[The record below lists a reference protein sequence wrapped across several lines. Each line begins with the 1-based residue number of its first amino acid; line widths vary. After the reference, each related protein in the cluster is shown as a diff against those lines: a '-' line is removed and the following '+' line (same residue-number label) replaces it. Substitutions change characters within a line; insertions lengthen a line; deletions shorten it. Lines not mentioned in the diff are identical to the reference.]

1 MSTGSKALD
10 RTVQQWLSDIN
21 AGTLRLP
28 SFQRGEAW
36 DRRRIESL
44 LRTIVRDLPLG
55 ITLVLQVGDHEQF
68 HSRPL
73 STAPDTAVKVTEHL
87 LDGQQRLTA
96 LWRSLKDNYEDRTFF
111 VHHPLLD
118 DDPQNDDDEMGVWS
132 YQLWRNKAGQV
143 MPRWTQDA
151 EQTAK
156 RGLIPVRL
164 LDPDNGDE
172 VNDWIDRAISHLKPA
187 KGQHTDVDQMFAA
200 MEHYQE
206 RRKFLM
212 DDVISPLR
220 ETVKHY
226 LLPYLNLP
234 ATTPRPVALDVFIN
248 MNTNAKPL
256 RAFDIVVA
264 EVESAT
270 GARLQ
275 EMIDRFLDEN
285 PRLKKFGSVGD
296 LLLQTIALHQD
307 LEPSK
312 SGFFALNSKRLVD
325 EWSLTCGG
333 LADAIDLLTH
343 LRIWD
348 ASRLPTA
355 IAIPVVAALLARGP
369 KSGDGRG
376 LIEHVAR
383 KYLWAAF
390 YTGRYDG
397 AAATRSYAD
406 ARPLLAFAARP
417 SRERLDALDT
427 EVPIFDRDVYPLPS
441 ARTLANADWPSKK
454 NSLARAILATANY
467 FGARDFADD
476 APISESN
483 VQRREYHHLFPAK
496 LLRDAGIDPNL
507 ALNCGLITWRTNR
520 TIGRLDPIAYLR
532 DRIDAAPTE
541 QALEQRLHSHLIPAS
556 AIQDAGPYPI
566 DLVGAELAALVRP
579 DFDEFIAERAAV
591 VERAMQLLCGGGL
604 PELADVIAIP

>member
-10 RTVQQWLSDIN
+10 RTIKQWLSDIS

-55 ITLVLQVGDHEQF
+55 ITLVLQVGDREQF

-73 STAPDTAVKVTEHL
+73 ATAPDTPAKVTEHL

-118 DDPQNDDDEMGVWS
+118 DDPQNDDDEVGVWS

-172 VNDWIDRAISHLKPA
+172 VDAWIERAISHLKP
-187 KGQHTDVDQMFAA
+187 GRDQHTDVDEMFAA
-200 MEHYQE
+200 MEYYQE
-206 RRKFLM
+206 RRKFLK
-212 DDVISPLR
+212 DGVISPLR

-226 LLPYLNLP
+226 MLPYLNLP
-234 ATTPRPVALDVFIN
+234 ATTPRSVALDVFIN

-270 GARLQ
+270 QARLQ
-275 EMIDRFLDEN
+275 EMIDAFVDEN
-285 PRLKKFGSVGD
+285 PRLARFGSAGD

-312 SGFFALNSKRLVD
+312 SGFFSLDSQRLVD
-325 EWSLTCGG
+325 EWQQACDG
-333 LADAIDLLTH
+333 LAGAIELLTH

-348 ASRLPTA
+348 AARLPTA
-355 IAIPVVAALLARGP
+355 VAVPVVAALLTRGP
-369 KSGDGRG
+369 KNGDGRG
-376 LIEHVAR
+376 LIEHIAR

-390 YTGRYDG
+390 YTGRYDA

-406 ARPLLAFAARP
+406 ARPLLAFAASP
-417 SRERLDALDT
+417 SKEGLEALDDQ
-427 EVPIFDRDVYPLPS
+427 VPIFDREVYPLPT
-441 ARTLANADWPSKK
+441 ARVLASADWPAKK
-454 NSLARAILATANY
+454 NSLARAVLATADY

-483 VQRREYHHLFPAK
+483 VQKREYHHLFPAK
-496 LLRDAGIDPNL
+496 LLKDAGIDPNL
-507 ALNCGLITWRTNR
+507 AMNCGLITWRTNR
-520 TIGRLDPIAYLR
+520 TIGRLDPIAYLQ
-532 DRIDAAPTE
+532 DRTDAAPTE
-541 QALEQRLHSHLIPAS
+541 QALDQRLQSHLIPAS
-556 AIQDAGPYPI
+556 ALQKAGPYPA
-566 DLVGAELAALVRP
+566 DVTGSALAELVRP
-579 DFDEFIAERAAV
+579 DFDAFIAERAALI
-591 VERAMQLLCGGGL
+591 ERAMQLLCAGES
-604 PELADVIAIP
+604 PTIADVIGAI